1 MDFKC
6 CVSRSGGLVQTDE
19 HFFSRWLYF
28 NQKMLRSC
36 AEVFEVV
43 LPKKLGVFLAPEGAG
58 QKKHLKE
65 IFQAE
70 PLSRFI

>member
-1 MDFKC
+1 VFQE
-6 CVSRSGGLVQTDE
+6 VGGLVQTDE

-43 LPKKLGVFLAPEGAG
+43 LAKKLGVFLAPEGAG
-58 QKKHLKE
+58 QKNT
-65 IFQAE
+65 
-70 PLSRFI
+70 